1 MSEETLAAIEEVLSW
16 WNFGAIEC
24 NNIVSY
30 KSVAQAMARL
40 SDQAMLERIAMY
52 DEREKHVHP

>member
-16 WNFGAIEC
+16 WNLGVIEC
-24 NNIVSY
+24 NNIISY

-40 SDQAMLERIAMY
+40 SDQAMLERIAMD
-52 DEREKHVHP
+52 DERKTHVLP